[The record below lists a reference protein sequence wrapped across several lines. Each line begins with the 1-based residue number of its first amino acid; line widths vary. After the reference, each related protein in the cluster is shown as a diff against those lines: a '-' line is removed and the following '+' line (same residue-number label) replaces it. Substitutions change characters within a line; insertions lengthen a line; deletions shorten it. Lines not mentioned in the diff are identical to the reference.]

1 MLADYKLL
9 AAFCN
14 FDLILITGSNRY
26 NNQQKSLTMK
36 LKSLFLFS
44 LASLCLSAS
53 FAQTKSYP
61 SFSLTVPL
69 AYTFDETAVDNS
81 FELQVKGNFQYGVT
95 GEFFTSKRSSVELSY
110 LRQGTDIT
118 FVSATGNELNPK
130 DKEGSVN
137 YVLLGGNAYFPKS
150 GANATPFVGGGLGV
164 GIVNVLGGSS
174 TNFGFNA
181 KAGIKIATAKALSFK
196 LNAYVQSATTTF
208 GSEYWVSSGGTVG
221 VYPDRMWL
229 FQFGLGGAVCF
240 DFKGK

>member
-1 MLADYKLL
+1 MKRKLLLLLL
-9 AAFCN
+9 AATF
-14 FDLILITGSNRY
+14 G
-26 NNQQKSLTMK
+26 
-36 LKSLFLFS
+36 
-44 LASLCLSAS
+44 LSAS
-53 FAQTKSYP
+53 FAQSKSYP
-61 SFSLTVPL
+61 RFSLTIPL
-69 AYTFDETAVDNS
+69 GYTFDETAVDNS
-81 FELQVKGNFQYGVT
+81 FELMVKGNFQYGIT
-95 GEFFTSKRSSVELSY
+95 GEFFSSKKSSLELSY

-118 FVSATGNELNPK
+118 FLSNRGAEINPN

-150 GANATPFVGGGLGV
+150 GSKATPFVGGGLGV

-181 KAGIKIATAKALSFK
+181 KAGLKIATAKSLAFK

-208 GSEYWVSSGGTVG
+208 GSEYWVSSGGAVG